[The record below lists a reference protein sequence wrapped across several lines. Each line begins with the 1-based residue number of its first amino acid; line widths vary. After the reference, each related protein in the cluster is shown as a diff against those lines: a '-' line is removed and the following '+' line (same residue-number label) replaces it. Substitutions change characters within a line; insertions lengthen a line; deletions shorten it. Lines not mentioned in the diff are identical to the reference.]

1 MDNGESRDWQQ
12 DKLLTSA
19 EIAKLKQSGI
29 DVHALKGGRGASKL
43 DLYKDADGNIYI
55 KLKGGTSSGEPT
67 GLNINDF

>member
-1 MDNGESRDWQQ
+1 VEHDRDWQQ
-12 DKLLTSA
+12 DKLLSRG

-43 DLYKDADGNIYI
+43 DLYKDEIGNIYI
-55 KLKGGTSSGEPT
+55 KLKGGIDVGEPT